1 MLIRKKRGHFLEDF
15 RVGQVFCHK
24 VGKTVTEGLFNAFTE
39 FAMTTN
45 PLHKNLHYA
54 RRYGFRGLVVPS
66 GLVMNVVFSQ
76 SVEDISE
83 NARANLEY
91 IDMRFGVPVFI
102 GDTIEVTTMVL
113 GVKPSSREPDRG
125 VVHVQTTGYN
135 QDGEVVLTFQR
146 KVQVWKGNVAAPVQ
160 GTALADIPTVPCQLT
175 LPSYDPACDYYKLAH
190 LTNADTYFED
200 FALGDVIEHSRGR
213 TVMTDHMVLTA
224 MLDNTSQV
232 HTNQFLI
239 DQDPERYIGG
249 KLIVY
254 GGIPFNL
261 CLGLS
266 CPDVADNSLGDI
278 RYASGRHTGPVFAG
292 DTIFA
297 STEIKG
303 KRDFP
308 KRSDLGVLETI
319 LRGYKFVRKNGA
331 CEKMEVF
338 YLERELAVKRRSH
351 YARSKHTAVSHQLS
365 AVYDSPTGRSQ
376 ELPLQIL
383 AES

>member
-1 MLIRKKRGHFLEDF
+1 MALIRKKRSNFLEDF
-15 RVGQVFCHK
+15 RVGQVFRHK
-24 VGKTVTEGLFNAFTE
+24 VGKTLTEGLLNAFTE

-45 PLHKNLHYA
+45 PLHKNLRYA
-54 RRYGFRGLVVPS
+54 RRYGFRGLVVSP

-102 GDTIEVTTMVL
+102 GDTIEVTTTVL
-113 GVKPSSREPDRG
+113 GIKPSSREPDRG

-135 QDGEVVLTFQR
+135 QNREVVLTFQR
-146 KVQVWKGNVAAPVQ
+146 KVQIWKGNVAASVQ
-160 GTALADIPTVPCQLT
+160 DAALADIPTVPCGLT
-175 LPSYDPACDYYKLAH
+175 LPPYDPAGNYREFAH

-200 FALGDVIEHSRGR
+200 FSPGDVIEHSRGR
-213 TVMTDHMVLTA
+213 TVMTEHMMLTA
-224 MLDNTSQV
+224 MLDNTAQL

-239 DQDPERYIGG
+239 EQNPERYIGG

-266 CPDVADNSLGDI
+266 CPDVADNSLGDVC
-278 RYASGRHTGPVFAG
+278 YASGRHTGPVFAG

-297 STEIKG
+297 STEVRG
-303 KRDFP
+303 KRDFGE
-308 KRSDLGVLETI
+308 RSDLGVLETI
-319 LRGYKFVRKNGA
+319 LRGYKFVRQKDTW
-331 CEKMEVF
+331 EKMEVF

-351 YARSKHTAVSHQLS
+351 YA
-365 AVYDSPTGRSQ
+365 
-376 ELPLQIL
+376 
-383 AES
+383 